1 LLLDVITLYKQERQ
15 IYNSVAKLQFDP
27 NFNSNRTPFRLPLPD
42 VRRSLSEFLS
52 CFDQFFLQRITL
64 TPEKWLGV
72 FYAIVIF
79 SMAKSLLI
87 DTLSLRDD
95 QETPTPWRA
104 SDAIQ
109 IGSVYKA
116 VVSVF
121 TWSAKINTW
130 CPSIPAKGRDPLM
143 TDWTSIERENIYP
156 ISSRMRDAFTA
167 TQKLTRQASWHH
179 GTIKS
184 SKDFLMSLGT
194 GDFLD
199 MGFSGFLPQRYG
211 SKTYRKVYPETT
223 RTRNP
228 MDGQSAVRDSALVP
242 PYPAIDIDSTNA
254 TTSTAATALPMTASK
269 SVGLCSSSELVVAGN
284 GRYPTFPQAS
294 FATNAISLYPE
305 ADSGKARQ
313 AAASVHRRNVPY
325 SKHHNTVNV
334 PILDHGEASRYYS
347 APSRTTT
354 GPLSNPYP
362 WDNPNEVT
370 NPHMHNQEQ
379 TENIRG
385 SENASENNDQGSAK
399 RVCNPVEET
408 IRQRGD
414 SVMMEMD
421 SDVTCTV
428 AESHGL
434 ASSTGVFSTQDRSTT
449 PRPIRKT
456 LSKEQ
461 REHAAKV
468 RKSGGACAACKK
480 RKSKVR

>member
-1 LLLDVITLYKQERQ
+1 MDVITLYKQERK
-15 IYNSVAKLQFDP
+15 IYNSVAKRRFDP
-27 NFNSNRTPFRLPLPD
+27 NINSGRTYFRLPLPD

-52 CFDQFFLQRITL
+52 CFDQLFSQRIVL
-64 TPEKWLGV
+64 TAEKWLEV
-72 FYAIVIF
+72 FYAIAIF

-95 QETPTPWRA
+95 QERPSPWRA

-109 IGSVYKA
+109 IGSVYKV

-130 CPSIPAKGRDPLM
+130 CPRMPAKGQDPLM
-143 TDWTSIERENIYP
+143 TDWTSNERENIHP
-156 ISSRMRDAFTA
+156 ISIKMRDAFTA
-167 TQKLTRQASWHH
+167 TQKLTRQASWHD
-179 GTIKS
+179 GGIKS

-199 MGFSGFLPQRYG
+199 LGFSGFLPQRYG

-228 MDGQSAVRDSALVP
+228 VDGQSAVRDSALVS
-242 PYPAIDIDSTNA
+242 PYRAIHINSTNA
-254 TTSTAATALPMTASK
+254 TTSTASTALPITASK
-269 SVGLCSSSELVVAGN
+269 SVRLCPSSEPVVTGI
-284 GRYPTFPQAS
+284 GRSPTFPQAPP
-294 FATNAISLYPE
+294 AREIANAISPYPE

-313 AAASVHRRNVPY
+313 AAPSVHRRNVPY
-325 SKHHNTVNV
+325 SKPHNTF
-334 PILDHGEASRYYS
+334 
-347 APSRTTT
+347 TT
-354 GPLSNPYP
+354 
-362 WDNPNEVT
+362 T

-385 SENASENNDQGSAK
+385 SENASENNNQGSAK
-399 RVCNPVEET
+399 RVCNPVQET
-408 IRQRGD
+408 TRQRDD
-414 SVMMEMD
+414 SVEMD
-421 SDVTCTV
+421 SDVTCTA

-434 ASSTGVFSTQDRSTT
+434 ASSPEVFSILHRSTA
-449 PRPIRKT
+449 PHPIRKT

-461 REHAAKV
+461 REHAAKL
-468 RKSGGACAACKK
+468 RKLGGACAACRR